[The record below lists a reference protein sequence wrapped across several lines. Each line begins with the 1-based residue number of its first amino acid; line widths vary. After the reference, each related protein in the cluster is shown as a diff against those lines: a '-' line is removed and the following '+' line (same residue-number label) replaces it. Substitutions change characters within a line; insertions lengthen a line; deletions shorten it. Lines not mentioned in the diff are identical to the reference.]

1 MDVRYERT
9 VAIND
14 KIRSNNYKL
23 IEKWECEFNA
33 ELSQDDQLQRFVRE
47 NADNVKRKPLDAR
60 DAFFGGRT
68 GNTVKIFDCKDEEKM
83 KYVNVCSLYPYIC
96 KRGKFPVGYPKI
108 YVDEEECRQFLGT
121 YKDISR
127 VNGLLMCDVLPP
139 QILYHPLLPVRMHGK
154 LIFPLCRTCCEQMI

>member
-33 ELSQDDQLQRFVRE
+33 KLSQDDQLQRFVRE
-47 NADNVKRKPLDAR
+47 NVDHVKRKLLDAR

-68 GNTVKIFDCKDEEKM
+68 GNTVKMLDCKGEENI
-83 KYVNVCSLYPYIC
+83 KYVDVCSLCPYIC
-96 KRGKFPVGYPKI
+96 KRGKFPVRHPKI
-108 YVDEEECRQFLGT
+108 YVGEEECHQFLGT
-121 YKDISR
+121 YNDISR

-139 QILYHPLLPVRMHGK
+139 QNLYHPLLPERMQGK
-154 LIFPLCRTCCEQMI
+154 LIFPLCCMCCE